1 MSYWNGWLTEK
12 QYKKIK
18 KSNIEFVIARSG
30 GYRGTMVDSTFDNNY
45 RQSKAAGLDFG
56 AYYYSTAVN
65 TRQAN

>member
-1 MSYWNGWLTEK
+1 MVRKKGIDVSYWNGWLTEK

-45 RQSKAAGLDFG
+45 RQSKAA
-56 AYYYSTAVN
+56 TIIP
-65 TRQAN
+65 RQ